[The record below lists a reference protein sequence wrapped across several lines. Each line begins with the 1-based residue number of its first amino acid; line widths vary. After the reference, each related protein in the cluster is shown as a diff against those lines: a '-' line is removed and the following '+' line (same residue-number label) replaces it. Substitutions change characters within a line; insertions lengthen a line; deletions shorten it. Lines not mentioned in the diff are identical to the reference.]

1 MIHTDL
7 SDIGNDMGG
16 WFHVLE
22 ERIDPDRDD
31 CNGPRSIIP
40 RPLLRYSKYHAKTFL
55 ITYSNG
61 MIIDILLKRNEN
73 KLSCNQITLVLFVVI
88 VSGIKN
94 KTTIFKNHCNVCRF

>member
-7 SDIGNDMGG
+7 SDIGNDLGG

-22 ERIDPDRDD
+22 ARMETSRDD

-40 RPLLRYSKYHAKTFL
+40 RPLLRYSKSNEKTFL

-61 MIIDILLKRNEN
+61 MIII
-73 KLSCNQITLVLFVVI
+73 SLFM
-88 VSGIKN
+88 SN
-94 KTTIFKNHCNVCRF
+94 